1 MSNTCAANTSKPR
14 EQILIKTDD
23 RKKKNGCMIGRI
35 GRWCVCVC
43 MCVCVGGVME
53 INGVRSKGAIRTME
67 GSKRVGGVESGEES
81 GEPVLVCQASPE
93 PTQRRCLIRPVNLRD

>member
-1 MSNTCAANTSKPR
+1 MV
-14 EQILIKTDD
+14 ELE
-23 RKKKNGCMIGRI
+23 GG
-35 GRWCVCVC
+35 V
-43 MCVCVGGVME
+43 CVCVGGVME

-67 GSKRVGGVESGEES
+67 GSKRVGGGGGES

>member
-35 GRWCVCVC
+35 GRWCVCVL
-43 MCVCVGGVME
+43 GGVME

-67 GSKRVGGVESGEES
+67 GSKRVGWGGVGGGEAES
-81 GEPVLVCQASPE
+81 
-93 PTQRRCLIRPVNLRD
+93 RCWSARHPLSRLRDDV

>member
-35 GRWCVCVC
+35 GRWCVCVL
-43 MCVCVGGVME
+43 GGVME

-67 GSKRVGGVESGEES
+67 GSKRVGWGGES

>member
-1 MSNTCAANTSKPR
+1 MV
-14 EQILIKTDD
+14 ELE
-23 RKKKNGCMIGRI
+23 GG
-35 GRWCVCVC
+35 V
-43 MCVCVGGVME
+43 CVCVGGVME

-67 GSKRVGGVESGEES
+67 GSKRVGGGES

>member
-1 MSNTCAANTSKPR
+1 MV
-14 EQILIKTDD
+14 ELE
-23 RKKKNGCMIGRI
+23 GG
-35 GRWCVCVC
+35 VCVC
-43 MCVCVGGVME
+43 WGGVME

-67 GSKRVGGVESGEES
+67 GSKRVGGGES

>member
-1 MSNTCAANTSKPR
+1 
-14 EQILIKTDD
+14 
-23 RKKKNGCMIGRI
+23 
-35 GRWCVCVC
+35 
-43 MCVCVGGVME
+43 ME

-67 GSKRVGGVESGEES
+67 GSKRVGGGES

>member
-35 GRWCVCVC
+35 GRWCVCVLR
-43 MCVCVGGVME
+43 GVME

-67 GSKRVGGVESGEES
+67 GSKRVGGGES